1 MKDYNG
7 WKNQE
12 TWCVSMFH
20 MLHVEEAVKRNMSVD
35 DIKYYI
41 ISKNKMDKMNIFERD
56 MFQIALDNVDWET
69 LANRAKEN
77 IEQK

>member
-20 MLHVEEAVKRNMSVD
+20 MLHVEEAVKRNMDVD

>member
-1 MKDYNG
+1 
-7 WKNQE
+7 
-12 TWCVSMFH
+12 MFH
-20 MLHVEEAVKRNMSVD
+20 MLHIEEAVKRNMDVD

-56 MFQIALDNVDWET
+56 MFQIALAYVDWET

-77 IEQK
+77 IEQN

>member
-20 MLHVEEAVKRNMSVD
+20 MLHIEEAVKRNMDID

>member
-20 MLHVEEAVKRNMSVD
+20 MLHVEEAVRRNMDVD

>member
-1 MKDYNG
+1 MD
-7 WKNQE
+7 
-12 TWCVSMFH
+12 
-20 MLHVEEAVKRNMSVD
+20 VD

-56 MFQIALDNVDWET
+56 MFQIALANVDWET

>member
-20 MLHVEEAVKRNMSVD
+20 MLHIEEAVRRNISVD

-77 IEQK
+77 IE

>member
-20 MLHVEEAVKRNMSVD
+20 MLHVEEAVKRNMDVD

-56 MFQIALDNVDWET
+56 MFQIALANIDWET

>member
-20 MLHVEEAVKRNMSVD
+20 MFHIEEAVRRNMSVD

-56 MFQIALDNVDWET
+56 IFQIALSNADWET

-77 IEQK
+77 IEQN

>member
-1 MKDYNG
+1 
-7 WKNQE
+7 
-12 TWCVSMFH
+12 MFH
-20 MLHVEEAVKRNMSVD
+20 IEEAVRRNMSVD

-56 MFQIALDNVDWET
+56 IFQIALSNADWET

-77 IEQK
+77 IEQN